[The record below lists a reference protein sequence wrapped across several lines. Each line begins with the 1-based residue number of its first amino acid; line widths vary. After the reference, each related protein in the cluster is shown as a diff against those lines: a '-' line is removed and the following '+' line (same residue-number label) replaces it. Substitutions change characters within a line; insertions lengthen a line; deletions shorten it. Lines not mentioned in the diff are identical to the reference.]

1 MTALPVFSDQQ
12 QHEIK
17 LHLAGKVAAMMGRKW
32 EEGDWSEVYCA
43 AKGIPDTGWSNLNI
57 DVNHRGLGVEFKMLR
72 VPRLG
77 DDAIEKICG
86 TTLMHPSAT
95 RSIRIDDLEVEAHDA
110 MEDVF
115 QQYGDLIEAR
125 TVTVRDAS
133 GDSPVDMR
141 VGWLLWE
148 TKLREFLYWEEP
160 MVAPNASDYYA
171 QWNERPAMGAR
182 KASKSLWVY
191 DTRTRLKRYSVTT
204 SAGIKIQPYFDVPA
218 PDDPYLYRFR
228 VQSEPIGWDAVVL
241 WVTPTTASE
250 LAKHTDTTDR
260 EAVSQLILRLGRS
273 QGRDSLVM
281 DRGDDRL
288 SAVPVE
294 VSRAAFECLG
304 NNWAGVNDDH
314 TVRLLLRSA
323 ERAGKS
329 V

>member
-1 MTALPVFSDQQ
+1 MTSLAVFSVRQ
-12 QHEIK
+12 ELAIK

-43 AKGIPDTGWSNLNI
+43 AKGIPDAGWSNLNI
-57 DVNHRGLGVEFKMLR
+57 DVNHEGIGVEFKMLR

-95 RSIRIDDLEVEAHDA
+95 RSIRIADLNIEANDA
-110 MEDVF
+110 MRDVF
-115 QQYGDLIEAR
+115 QQYTELIEAR
-125 TVTVRDAS
+125 TTAVRDA
-133 GDSPVDMR
+133 GGGETVDMR

-160 MVAPNASDYYA
+160 MVAPTAGDYYA

-182 KASKSLWVY
+182 KASKSLWIY
-191 DTRTRLKRYSVTT
+191 DRTTRLKRYSVTT

-218 PDDPYLYRFR
+218 PDDPHLYRFR
-228 VQSEPIGWDAVVL
+228 VQSEPVGLDAVLL

-250 LAKHTDTTDR
+250 LAKHADTADKD
-260 EAVSQLILRLGRS
+260 AVSELILRLGGS
-273 QGRDSLVM
+273 QDLGGIAIDGS
-281 DRGDDRL
+281 DDRL

-294 VSRAAFECLG
+294 VSQAAYECLG
-304 NNWAGVNDDH
+304 HHWAGVNDDH
-314 TVRLLLRSA
+314 SIRLFLRTFEQAS
-323 ERAGKS
+323 
-329 V
+329 